1 MVTFACL
8 FPARPGL
15 GGSIWGLIN
24 PGMSHCC
31 DHTAGPVYVGLTL
44 QPRLDCSQIFHA

>member
-15 GGSIWGLIN
+15 GGSIWGLFN
-24 PGMSHCC
+24 PGRAIVEIILPALFM
-31 DHTAGPVYVGLTL
+31 LIL
-44 QPRLDCSQIFHA
+44 LFRLLDCSQIFHA